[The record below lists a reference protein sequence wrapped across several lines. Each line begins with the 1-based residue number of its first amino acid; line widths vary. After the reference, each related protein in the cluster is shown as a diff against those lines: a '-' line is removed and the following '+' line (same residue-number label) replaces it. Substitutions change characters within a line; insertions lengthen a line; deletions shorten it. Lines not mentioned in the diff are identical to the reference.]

1 MFKYPLTIRESH
13 LDTFGHVNNATYLA
27 LYEEAR
33 WELIERGGFGL
44 KQIKELGMGPVIL
57 DVFLTFKKE
66 LVNRDEIIITAKNGE
81 MKNSL
86 VFTMHQQMLRAD
98 GSVCSTLD
106 LSVGLM
112 DMKKRK
118 LIAPT
123 DAWLKAIS
131 AGGEVSPRARES

>member
-13 LDTFGHVNNATYLA
+13 LDTFGHVNNATYLS

-33 WELIERGGFGL
+33 WELIEGGGFGL
-44 KQIKELGMGPVIL
+44 SKIKEFGMGPVIL
-57 DVFLTFKKE
+57 DLHLTFKRE
-66 LVNRDEIIITAKNGE
+66 LINRDQIIITALNGE

-86 VFTMHQQMLRAD
+86 VFSMHQEMLRAD
-98 GSVCSTLD
+98 DGSLCSTLD

-112 DMKKRK
+112 DLKKRK

-123 DAWLKAIS
+123 PEWLSAIS
-131 AGGEVSPRARES
+131 AAGSITPRKA

>member
-33 WELIERGGFGL
+33 WELIEKGGFGL
-44 KQIKELGMGPVIL
+44 SKIKEVAMGPVIL
-57 DVFLTFKKE
+57 DLHLTFKKE
-66 LVNRDEIIITAKNGE
+66 LVNRDEIIITAKNGV

-86 VFTMHQQMLRAD
+86 VFTMHQQILRPD
-98 GSVCSTLD
+98 GAVCSTLD

-123 DAWLKAIS
+123 KEWLVAIGDA
-131 AGGEVSPRARES
+131 GEISPRVRES